1 MRKKAEP
8 TITAYKNGFRCSGT
22 VELKD
27 GTRMRFQASAQA
39 PEEARR
45 KWNEQ
50 VDNKNH
56 EIEYGEKKRS
66 GEISVYEACKGMIA
80 DWESGVPRELA
91 KEDKVLTDASI
102 KRLRVVLE
110 YQIKPTKIADVL
122 VKDVKPIDCDRWRD
136 EVNRMKSRVG
146 KLLSEST
153 KQRAYA
159 LLDDTFDYYLKY
171 ENPIRKASKKGWHQ
185 KANTKTKKN
194 VLQPQEIIK
203 VESYCRDKIAQPIT
217 RMDSTY
223 ATMTLIMIYC
233 YMRPGELYALKKRDW
248 NSSKSVLSICRTGKY
263 EDGRTKTKE
272 SIRDFYVPRQARE
285 LLDKR
290 CHHIGLNDRIFPALS
305 GGIISDSAYRVW
317 LLKMLKILD
326 IKKEN
331 FSPHKL
337 RGTGISYS
345 IYLGVPAEVASQ
357 NAGHSN
363 MATTFGWYKAT
374 YEDAKLEAIRA
385 YEKALDERMII

>member
-1 MRKKAEP
+1 MKRKTEP
-8 TITAYKNGFRCSGT
+8 TITSYKNGFRCTGT
-22 VELKD
+22 VELRD
-27 GTRMRFQASAQA
+27 GTKMRFQASAKTQ
-39 PEEARR
+39 EDARR

-50 VDNKNH
+50 VEGKNY

-80 DWESGVPRELA
+80 DWESGIPRELV

-110 YQIKPTKIADVL
+110 YQIKPTRIADIL
-122 VKDVKPIDCDRWRD
+122 VKDVKPIDCDKWRD

-159 LLDDTFDYYLKY
+159 LLDDTFDYYLKH
-171 ENPIRKASKKGWHQ
+171 ENPMKRASKKGWHQ
-185 KANTKTKKN
+185 KTNTKTKKN
-194 VLQPQEIIK
+194 VLQPQEIMK
-203 VESYCRDKIAQPIT
+203 VEVYCREKIAHPIT
-217 RMDSTY
+217 RMDNTY
-223 ATMTLIMIYC
+223 ATMTLVMIYC
-233 YMRPGELYALKKRDW
+233 YMRPGELYALRKCDW
-248 NSSKSVLSICRTGKY
+248 NNLKSVLSIRRTGKY

-272 SIRDFYVPRQARE
+272 SIRDFYVPRQAAE
-285 LLDKR
+285 LLEER
-290 CHHIGLNDRIFPALS
+290 CKHIGINARIFPALS
-305 GGIISDSAYRVW
+305 GGIISDSAYRTW

-363 MATTFGWYKAT
+363 ISTTFGWYKAT
-374 YEDAKLEAIRA
+374 YEDEMVAAVKI
-385 YEKALDERMII
+385 YEKALDERSLL